1 LLLIFSIIVKIY
13 CNCSN
18 EIKIDI
24 VISSEWCRCQ
34 ETAQIAFNK
43 FETKNFLNSFFSSKF
58 AANRETQMKELK
70 RFIKNW
76 DGKKNIILVTHYV
89 VISESLNYAPSSGEI
104 VVSGKELNVIDTIKI
119 EY

>member
-1 LLLIFSIIVKIY
+1 MKFKLIKFIQV
-13 CNCSN
+13 NG
-18 EIKIDI
+18 
-24 VISSEWCRCQ
+24 VRCQ

-70 RFIKNW
+70 NLLKI
-76 DGKKNIILVTHYV
+76 GMVKKNIVLVTHYV

-104 VVSGKELNVIDTIKI
+104 VVSGKEFKC
-119 EY
+119 Y